1 MIRKKGAVFASYLMI
16 LLMLAGAVGC
26 GSAGSGPTAGGSSA
40 EAGSG
45 SSSAGTDSTASESS
59 GGTGVVTTA
68 GSAQAVDQGVIAE
81 AVEAARVELE
91 AGKDWSE
98 ESLLLKRATRG
109 WRARW

>member
-1 MIRKKGAVFASYLMI
+1 MIRKKGAVFAAYLMI

-45 SSSAGTDSTASESS
+45 SSSAGTDSTASGSS

-68 GSAQAVDQGVIAE
+68 GSAQTVDQGVIAE
-81 AVEAARVELE
+81 AVEAA
-91 AGKDWSE
+91 GWTE
-98 ESLLLKRATRG
+98 ERLYWRETRECF
-109 WRARW
+109 RLRIPHRLRTA